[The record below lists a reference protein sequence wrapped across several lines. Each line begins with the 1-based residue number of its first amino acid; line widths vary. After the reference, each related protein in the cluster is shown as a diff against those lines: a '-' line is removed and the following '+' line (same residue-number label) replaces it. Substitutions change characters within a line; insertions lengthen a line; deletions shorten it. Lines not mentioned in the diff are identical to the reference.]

1 MAIDKRCYTCGF
13 YDPDFTCT
21 CPHSDK
27 WYACPISPEPD
38 WEKTIRRRNELED
51 GHFSDE

>member
-21 CPHSDK
+21 CPSYEM
-27 WYACPISPEPD
+27 WYACPLSPEPTKED
-38 WEKTIRRRNELED
+38 FERRGMDIED
-51 GHFSDE
+51 GYLPDK